1 MSIKVE
7 TALGFLGGSLGVIT
21 SLVIFYDTIFAL
33 TDSLLAMIFFG
44 LISLIVGL
52 VGIAG
57 GNIARTDMKKGGK
70 LMLVSGIIG
79 FGLFFWIWWINPGA
93 SLTVGGILAIWDKD

>member
-7 TALGFLGGSLGVIT
+7 TALGFVGGSLGVIT
-21 SLVIFYDTIFAL
+21 SLVIFYDTMFAL
-33 TDSLLAMIFFG
+33 SDSLLAMVFFG
-44 LISLIVGL
+44 LVSLVVGL

-79 FGLFFWIWWINPGA
+79 FGLFFWMWWIIPGA
-93 SLTVGGILAIWDKD
+93 LLTVGGVLAIWDEN